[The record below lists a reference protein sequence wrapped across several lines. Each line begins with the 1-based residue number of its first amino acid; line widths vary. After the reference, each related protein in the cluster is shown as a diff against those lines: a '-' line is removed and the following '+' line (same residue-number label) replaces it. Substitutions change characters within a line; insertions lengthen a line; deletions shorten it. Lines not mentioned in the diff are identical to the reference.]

1 MEGTR
6 TMKMR
11 NSHLIL
17 VGLFLV
23 GCASLP
29 ETTRTGVIRDVKIE
43 HDLTPSDLLAQ
54 IGDEVRWVN
63 HRSGSVTIYFLGGAL
78 DHVSCGRGFSNFLGI
93 KKESA
98 TIKPSESG
106 SLCFS
111 QVGFISYNVRMADMV
126 PGGELIEAG
135 TIRVGS
141 VPPP

>member
-1 MEGTR
+1 MTI
-6 TMKMR
+6 R
-11 NSHLIL
+11 NNYLIL
-17 VGLFLV
+17 AGLLLA

-43 HDLTPSDLLAQ
+43 HGLYPSDLLAQ

-63 HRSGSVTIYFLGGAL
+63 HRSGSVGIHFLGGAL
-78 DHVSCGRGFSNFLGI
+78 DHVSCTRGFSNFLGM

-111 QVGFISYNVRMADMV
+111 QAGFFSYNVRMADMV

-141 VPPP
+141 VPKP